1 MFSVGDLVKYDGKV
15 GVIIL
20 HVQRAWGAHRYRV
33 LLPNGS
39 IADVW
44 DKHLVIVACS

>member
-1 MFSVGDLVKYDGKV
+1 MLKVGDLVKYDGEG

-20 HVQRAWGAHRYRV
+20 HVQKAWGAHRYRV

-44 DKHLVIVACS
+44 DKHLTTVGCS